1 MSEETKEGKKSEM
14 SCNCGCIG
22 CLGAVVV
29 FVLIC
34 YICGCEW
41 ARSTCKRVVLDI
53 HATTELFRG
62 DSEHGGK

>member
-1 MSEETKEGKKSEM
+1 M